1 MDCPSNILNNANFI
15 KACEMQPKGLNS
27 RNWFYKIV
35 NNEKS
40 NTHSPDTDNYRNGR
54 IAVSRSSF
62 TMGE

>member
-1 MDCPSNILNNANFI
+1 MDCPSNILNNADFI

-35 NNEKS
+35 NNEKFYAHTS
-40 NTHSPDTDNYRNGR
+40 YSDNHCNGR
-54 IAVSRSSF
+54 ITVSRPSF